1 MKITRGDLRS
11 IIKEMV
17 LKEEK
22 YTSHTH
28 SQVVAAVDR
37 ALEILDI
44 SNSSLR
50 TLMIRIARTE
60 SGGNPEGLDTITHHD
75 YDPFQLDFSAVEAVQ
90 KNINM
95 RRWREFVDTKQGPR
109 PAAMDELIADQTLGE
124 IECNRTLGAL
134 FATLYVLWGLGAE
147 GDGSSWYPGRSF
159 SVPSTLED
167 QAAFWKKRYN
177 TIAGAGKVQDFID
190 KNS

>member
-28 SQVVAAVDR
+28 SEVVAAVDR
-37 ALEILDI
+37 ALKILDI

-95 RRWREFVDTKQGPR
+95 RRWREFVDGKKGSS
-109 PAAMDELIADQTLGE
+109 PAAMGPIVNQTLGE
-124 IECNRTLGAL
+124 IEGNRTLGAL

-147 GDGSSWYPGRSF
+147 GERSSWYPERSF
-159 SVPSTLED
+159 SVPATLED

-177 TIAGAGKVQDFID
+177 TASGAGKVQDFID